1 MDRTEPVGGD
11 MMRNSGFAERRTVS
25 GVFGGLLGL
34 LAMSSAGGLLV
45 AVAVTPVVALSSI
58 AATDTINVFENLPEY
73 LSIDRLSQKS
83 NIYAT
88 RSDGTTALLAS
99 FYDQNRIEVGL
110 DAISPYVK
118 DAAIASEDPRFF
130 EHGGVDFQGTVRA
143 AVSTFAGGATQG
155 GSSITQ
161 QYVKNVLVQKCEV
174 LSDVAAQHTCYLAAT
189 ETSPDRKLKEMRLA
203 IGIEKKYSKNDILR
217 QYLNIAG
224 FGGTVYGIEA
234 AANYYFHTT
243 AANLTLPQAAS
254 LVAIVNNPVKFQLDD
269 PQSETNGA
277 ANGYQA
283 NRTRRDYILRDMLAY
298 RKITRAEFDAAIVAP
313 VEPSIAEPS
322 TGCQTAAGSAFFC
335 DYVTHVLRNDPSFGA
350 DEAARLVNFR
360 RGGYNVYTTIDLDLQ
375 NAAETA
381 IRANV
386 PTTYPGWDVGSVISS
401 VQVGTGRV
409 LAMAQNK
416 DYSQDPV
423 VQATGANFTGINYNT
438 DYVDGGS
445 SGFQPGSTYK
455 VFTLAEWLREGH
467 SLNERVDSR
476 RKANWGTF
484 KDSCLGPQNYDR
496 DKWNP
501 KNDANESGANYSA
514 LEATIGSIN
523 TGYIGMAKK
532 LDLCGIRQTAEAF
545 GMHRADG
552 DPLLQNAASVIG
564 TNEIAPLSM
573 AVAFAGIA
581 NKGVTCTPVVIDR
594 IVAADGTELPVP
606 KSQCTQSVDPA
617 VTAGM
622 AYAMRLVMTSGTA
635 QASYRATSPR
645 VPMIGK
651 TGTTDGNKDTWMSG
665 TSTKV
670 ATVVAVVSLTGETNQ
685 RAVYFDSGQAAT
697 ARHRMWPAVMSVAN
711 AKYGG
716 DAFAEAPPSA
726 VIKAGTGPR

>member
-1 MDRTEPVGGD
+1 MKRNTE
-11 MMRNSGFAERRTVS
+11 FAERRTFF
-25 GVFGGLLGL
+25 GVLGGLVGLVAMSSSAGL
-34 LAMSSAGGLLV
+34 LA
-45 AVAVTPVVALSSI
+45 AVAVTPVLALSSI
-58 AATDTINVFENLPEY
+58 AATDTINVFENLPEF
-73 LSIDRLSQKS
+73 LSIDRLSEKS
-83 NIYAT
+83 SIYAT
-88 RSDGTTALLAS
+88 RTDGSVALLAS
-99 FYDQNRIEVGL
+99 FYDQNRIEVAL
-110 DAISPYVK
+110 TAISPYVR

-130 EHGGVDFQGTVRA
+130 EHGGVDLQGTVRA
-143 AVSTFAGGATQG
+143 AVSTFAGGEIQG

-161 QYVKNVLVQKCEV
+161 QYVKNVLVQKCEIMT
-174 LSDVAAQHTCYLAAT
+174 DATERRTCYVAAT
-189 ETSPDRKLKEMRLA
+189 ETTPDRKLKEMRLA
-203 IGIEKKYSKNDILR
+203 IGLEKKYSKNDILR

-234 AANYYFHTT
+234 AANYYFNTA

-254 LVAIVNNPVKFQLDD
+254 LVATINNPVKFQLDD
-269 PQSETNGA
+269 PLSETNGA

-283 NRTRRDYILRDMLAY
+283 NLTRRNYILRDMLTQ
-298 RKITRAEFDAAIVAP
+298 RKITRAEFDVAIQTPIEP
-313 VEPSIAEPS
+313 VITEPS

-335 DYVTHVLRNDPSFGA
+335 DYVTHVLRNDPTFGA
-350 DEAARLVNFR
+350 DEETRLLNFR
-360 RGGYNVYTTIDLDLQ
+360 RGGYEVFTTLDLDLQ
-375 NAAETA
+375 NTAENT

-386 PTTYPGWDVGSVISS
+386 PSTYPGWDVGSVITS

-416 DYSQDPV
+416 DYSQDPA
-423 VQATGANFTGINYNT
+423 VQATGANYTGINYNT
-438 DYVDGGS
+438 DFVDGGS

-455 VFTLAEWLREGH
+455 VFTLAEWLKEGH

-476 RKANWGTF
+476 RKSNWGTF
-484 KDSCLGPQNYDR
+484 QDSCLGPQNYDK
-496 DKWNP
+496 DKWDP
-501 KNDANESGANYSA
+501 KNDAKESGANYSA

-532 LDLCGIRQTAEAF
+532 LDLCGIRKTAEAF

-564 TNEIAPLSM
+564 TNEIAPLSL

-581 NKGVTCTPVVIDR
+581 NNGVVCTPVVIDR
-594 IVAADGTELPVP
+594 IVDAAGTELPAP
-606 KSQCTQSVDPA
+606 QSQCSQAVDPA

-622 AYAMRLVMTSGTA
+622 AYAMSRVMTSGTA
-635 QASYRATSPR
+635 QQSYQGTVPR

-665 TSTKV
+665 ASTKV
-670 ATVVAVVSLTGETNQ
+670 ATVAAVVSLTGDANQ
-685 RAVYFDSGQAAT
+685 RAVFFDSGQAAT

-716 DAFAEAPPSA
+716 DDFLMSPPNT
-726 VIKAGTGPR
+726 VIRSSTLPG

>member
-1 MDRTEPVGGD
+1 
-11 MMRNSGFAERRTVS
+11 MMRNSGFAERRTVV
-25 GVFGGLLGL
+25 GVFGGLVGL
-34 LAMSSAGGLLV
+34 LAMSSAAGLLM
-45 AVAVTPVVALSSI
+45 AIAVTPVVALSSL

-73 LSIDRLSQKS
+73 LAIDRLSQKS

-88 RSDGTTALLAS
+88 RSDGTSALLAS

-110 DAISPYVK
+110 DAISPYVQ

-130 EHGGVDFQGTVRA
+130 EHGGVDLQGTVRA
-143 AVSTFAGGATQG
+143 AVSTFAGGNTQG

-161 QYVKNVLVQKCEV
+161 QYVKNVLVQKCE
-174 LSDVAAQHTCYLAAT
+174 LMTDTTQRHTCYVAAT
-189 ETSPDRKLKEMRLA
+189 ETTPDRKLKEMRLA
-203 IGIEKKYSKNDILR
+203 IGLEKKYSKNDILR

-234 AANYYFHTT
+234 AANYYFNTT

-254 LVAIVNNPVKFQLDD
+254 LVAIINNPVKFQLDE
-269 PQSETNGA
+269 PLNESNGS

-283 NRTRRDYILRDMLAY
+283 NRIRRDYILRDMLTY
-298 RKITRAEFDAAIVAP
+298 RKITRAEFDAAIKAP
-313 VEPSIAEPS
+313 IEPSITEPS

-335 DYVTHVLRNDPSFGA
+335 DYVTHVLRNDPNFGA
-350 DEAARLVNFR
+350 DEETRLVNFR

-416 DYSQDPV
+416 DYSQDPA

-438 DYVDGGS
+438 DYTDGGS

-484 KDSCLGPQNYDR
+484 QDSCLGPQNYDR

-532 LDLCGIRQTAEAF
+532 LDLCGIRKTAEAF

-552 DPLLQNAASVIG
+552 NPLLQNAASVIG
-564 TNEIAPLSM
+564 TNEIAPLSL

-594 IVAADGTELPVP
+594 IVAADGIELPVP
-606 KSQCTQSVDPA
+606 VSQCSQSVDPA

-622 AYAMRLVMTSGTA
+622 AYAMRLVMTTGTA

-665 TSTKV
+665 ASTKV

-716 DAFAEAPPSA
+716 DAFVEAPPSA